1 MREWYG
7 VIMWTREEKHATKE
21 VKRVRGGEN
30 NPCEVMVIHV
40 YVQGCII
47 KFREKLY
54 LVREATKH
62 ERPPRVI
69 SGRESEFSFD
79 TQLLAALFG
88 KRELVIY
95 DIPPNPT
102 FA

>member
-1 MREWYG
+1 MYYEVSRE
-7 VIMWTREEKHATKE
+7 ILL
-21 VKRVRGGEN
+21 N
-30 NPCEVMVIHV
+30 
-40 YVQGCII
+40 
-47 KFREKLY
+47 
-54 LVREATKH
+54 LVGEATEH

-69 SGRESEFSFD
+69 ARRESEFAFD

-102 FA
+102 FAQGGVVHGPDAETL